1 MILTFVSMAKQVA
14 LSFPLVHVICH
25 NQFCYSRTIF
35 GLVGKRIQGKECT
48 PSFCSEQA
56 KKLHVSNYSGLKER
70 FIFSSSLR
78 LSAYSLARNLNPFQG
93 LQFSIRRCFCSSLMF
108 LIFPWAALLMS
119 TCESSVRF
127 WLDSKINQ

>member
-1 MILTFVSMAKQVA
+1 MILTFVSMTKQVA
-14 LSFPLVHVICH
+14 LSFPLVHVMCH
-25 NQFCYSRTIF
+25 NKFCYSRTIF
-35 GLVGKRIQGKECT
+35 GLGWKKNTRQGMYSIFLFRIGQKT
-48 PSFCSEQA
+48 A
-56 KKLHVSNYSGLKER
+56 RIKLFQIKITVHF
-70 FIFSSSLR
+70 FIQST